1 MDVALS
7 TVPTLIAD
15 SEETRDSEDEPE
27 AAAPMV
33 NDRDDDRQKLTQRWA
48 LPVPGS
54 IGCHRV
60 HSRGGAGKAGPKW
73 VRQVHC
79 TSALSAAARRV
90 HSRGGAGEAGPKWTR
105 QTMSGPL
112 HSALPVATE
121 SLHSPPASLP
131 CPAGRLAVGLALGAD
146 TKGS

>member
-1 MDVALS
+1 MKVGGLNLINCSFIMLRLAVDVALS

-15 SEETRDSEDEPE
+15 SEETRDSEDEP
-27 AAAPMV
+27 AHQGPARV
-33 NDRDDDRQKLTQRWA
+33 NDDDRQKLTQRWA

-54 IGCHRV
+54 IGR
-60 HSRGGAGKAGPKW
+60 
-73 VRQVHC
+73 
-79 TSALSAAARRV
+79 RRV

-105 QTMSGPL
+105 QTLSGPL

-121 SLHSPPASLP
+121 SLHSPPASPP

-146 TKGS
+146 STQRAPSPASDALH